1 MLLSTDLWVSALIRR
16 AELGGAFATVA
27 RKGDPRAGTVI
38 VKAFD
43 TTARRARLYS
53 EAFGPDGER
62 LWMQPVESEFES
74 ELDDYLQ
81 RQIRYDPD
89 LWIVEIEDREGR
101 HFITEKVAGEASGN
115 RQQAAGAPE

>member
-1 MLLSTDLWVSALIRR
+1 MLLSSDVWVAALIRR
-16 AELGGAFATVA
+16 AEIGGAFATVA
-27 RKGDPRAGTVI
+27 RKGDARAGTVI
-38 VKAFD
+38 VKVFD
-43 TTARRARLYS
+43 MTQRRARLYS

-101 HFITEKVAGEASGN
+101 HFITEKVAGGSS
-115 RQQAAGAPE
+115 

>member
-1 MLLSTDLWVSALIRR
+1 MLLSSDVWVAALIRR
-16 AELGGAFATVA
+16 AEIGGAFATVA
-27 RKGDPRAGTVI
+27 RKGDARAGTVI
-38 VKAFD
+38 VKVFD
-43 TTARRARLYS
+43 TAQRRARLYS

-62 LWMQPVESEFES
+62 LWMQPVESEFET

-101 HFITEKVAGEASGN
+101 HFITEKVAGASS
-115 RQQAAGAPE
+115 

>member
-16 AELGGAFATVA
+16 AELAGAFATVA

-43 TTARRARLYS
+43 TSNRRARLYS

-101 HFITEKVAGEASGN
+101 HFITEKVADEAAGS
-115 RQQAAGAPE
+115 RQQATGREP

>member
-1 MLLSTDLWVSALIRR
+1 MLLSTDLWAAALIRR
-16 AELGGAFATVA
+16 AELAGAFATVA
-27 RKGDPRAGTVI
+27 RKGDARAGTVI

-43 TTARRARLYS
+43 TTSRRARLYS

-62 LWMQPVESEFES
+62 LWVQPVESEFES

-89 LWIVEIEDREGR
+89 LWIIEIEDREGR
-101 HFITEKVAGEASGN
+101 HFITERVAGEAAGN
-115 RQQAAGAPE
+115 RQQATGDGD

>member
-16 AELGGAFATVA
+16 AELAGAFATVA

-43 TTARRARLYS
+43 TSNRRARLYS

-74 ELDDYLQ
+74 ELDDYLR

-101 HFITEKVAGEASGN
+101 HFITEKVADEAAGS
-115 RQQAAGAPE
+115 RQQATGREP

>member
-1 MLLSTDLWVSALIRR
+1 MLLSTELWAAALIRR
-16 AELGGAFATVA
+16 AELAGAFATVV

-62 LWMQPVESEFES
+62 LWVQPVESESES

-101 HFITEKVAGEASGN
+101 HFITEKVAE
-115 RQQAAGAPE
+115 

>member
-16 AELGGAFATVA
+16 AELAGAFATVA
-27 RKGDPRAGTVI
+27 RKGDARAGTVI

-43 TTARRARLYS
+43 TSNRRARLYS

-62 LWMQPVESEFES
+62 LWMQPVESEFEA

-89 LWIVEIEDREGR
+89 LWIIEIEDREGR
-101 HFITEKVAGEASGN
+101 HFITEKVAE
-115 RQQAAGAPE
+115 PEIKPGG

>member
-16 AELGGAFATVA
+16 AELAGAFATVA

-43 TTARRARLYS
+43 TSNRRARLYS

-89 LWIVEIEDREGR
+89 LWIIEIEDREGR
-101 HFITEKVAGEASGN
+101 HFITERVAGEAAGN
-115 RQQAAGAPE
+115 SQQATGDGD